1 MSWNKCCIF
10 ITNPPEQQ
18 PEKLLSRLSLEDY
31 EVVSN
36 ACIQE
41 TIKFYL
47 DDPVPTFIGIFNT
60 LVVISAGLPSLF
72 LADSL
77 SERAQ
82 SIIHAFPNSEILA
95 MYENGTAYS
104 FGYAAI
110 RQQERIRLRIGD
122 DGLILKDF
130 GQVLIEEEQFQAHM
144 QQNGGYQA
152 LVEEYLGDGLSPDE
166 TLQKAKF
173 ELGWRMPMWLSA
185 KYLGQP
191 LDVLESRAIPLVKC
205 LPKHQ

>member
-18 PEKLLSRLSLEDY
+18 PEKLLSILSLEDY
-31 EVVSN
+31 EVVST

-47 DDPVPTFIGIFNT
+47 DDPVPTFLGVFNNV
-60 LVVISAGLPSLF
+60 LIVISANLPSLF

-104 FGYAAI
+104 FGYAVI
-110 RQQERIRLRIGD
+110 RQQQRIRLRIGD
-122 DGLILKDF
+122 DGLVLKDF
-130 GQVLIEEEQFQAHM
+130 GQVLMEEEEFQAHM

-152 LVEEYLGDGLSPDE
+152 LVEEYLGNGLSPNE
-166 TLQKAKF
+166 SRQKAEF
-173 ELGWRMPMWLSA
+173 ELGWRMPRRLSA
-185 KYLGQP
+185 KYLGHP
-191 LDVLESRAIPLVKC
+191 LDVLEGRAIPLVKC
-205 LPKHQ
+205 LPRH